1 MKIGV
6 IGPNSTVR
14 VIKQVVERDIPDV
27 EFVYSC
33 WDYYEETDKQA
44 VEFQNDGTIDSILF
58 SGPTNYNYPT
68 AAPPPSRPFW
78 RPRPSMA
85 AT

>member
-1 MKIGV
+1 MENIVKIGV
-6 IGPNSTVR
+6 IGPNSTVS

-58 SGPTNYNYPT
+58 SGPTKYNYTLLRVAPT
-68 AAPPPSRPFW
+68 VQI
-78 RPRPSMA
+78 
-85 AT
+85 

>member
-6 IGPNSTVR
+6 IGPNSTVS

-33 WDYYEETDKQA
+33 WDYY
-44 VEFQNDGTIDSILF
+44 
-58 SGPTNYNYPT
+58 
-68 AAPPPSRPFW
+68 
-78 RPRPSMA
+78 
-85 AT
+85 